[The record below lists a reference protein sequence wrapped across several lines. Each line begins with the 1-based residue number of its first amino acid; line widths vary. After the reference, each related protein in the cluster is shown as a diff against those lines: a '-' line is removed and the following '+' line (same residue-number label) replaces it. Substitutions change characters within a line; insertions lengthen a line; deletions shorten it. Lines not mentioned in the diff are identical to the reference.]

1 MLRLVRAARL
11 IPLVVLFAVTTSLA
25 IARWMRPTQP
35 VYEPQRGYAPA
46 SASVTESSADAVR
59 ATLAAGLAQSP
70 SADARP
76 SGTGLSG
83 GGPYQMHGDAQ
94 RTHRA
99 GVAGPQTADVGW
111 QVDVG
116 GAVAAQITVARD
128 GKTLYVATLASE
140 LVALDAGSGRVRWR
154 ANLGGRVY
162 AAPTVMGNG
171 TIVVGS
177 DAKTLFAFGP
187 DGKSQWTFALDGEAD
202 NAPLLTTE
210 GSLVVAAGRQLL
222 GLSAAG
228 NLLYRLKLRHKI
240 YTAPAQLTSG
250 TVVFG
255 AQDNCI
261 YGVDPAGAI
270 VFKTATTADVDGSP
284 VAAEDGAFFIG
295 NDAGEVLKLDS
306 SGKVLW
312 KSAVGGFVR
321 GALSLSRN
329 GDVIVGHYGPGPRV
343 VRLRARDGEVV
354 GALAVQGTG
363 AKEFGVHGGPLEDV
377 DGALYFGAQD
387 DYVTALNS
395 DGSLR
400 FRWNAGGDVDAPLTL
415 IAPGQLVFGSD
426 TGKVTMLGHQP

>member
-1 MLRLVRAARL
+1 
-11 IPLVVLFAVTTSLA
+11 
-25 IARWMRPTQP
+25 MRPTQA
-35 VYEPQRGYAPA
+35 VYEPERGYASQTGVALPA
-46 SASVTESSADAVR
+46 DTAR
-59 ATLAAGLAQSP
+59 ATLVAGLAQSP
-70 SADARP
+70 LVGSRP
-76 SGTGLSG
+76 SGALVGSA
-83 GGPYQMHGDAQ
+83 GPYQMHGDAQ

-99 GVAGPQTADVGW
+99 PVAGPQTADVGW

-116 GAVAAQITVARD
+116 GPVAAQITVARD

-140 LVALDAGSGRVRWR
+140 LIALDAGSGRVRWR

-162 AAPTVMGNG
+162 SAPTVLGNG

-177 DAKTLFAFGP
+177 DAKTLFAFGQ

-202 NAPLLTTE
+202 NAPLLAAD
-210 GSLVVAAGRQLL
+210 GSLVVAAGKQLL
-222 GLSAAG
+222 GLSATG
-228 NLLYRLKLRHKI
+228 DLLYRVKLRNKI

-261 YGVDPAGAI
+261 YGVDRSGVV
-270 VFKTATTADVDGSP
+270 VFKTATAADVDGSP
-284 VAAEDGAFFIG
+284 VAADDGAFFVG
-295 NDAGEVLKLDS
+295 NDAGEVLKLDGI
-306 SGKVLW
+306 GKVIW
-312 KSAVGGFVR
+312 KRAVGGFVR

-329 GDVIVGHYGPGPRV
+329 GDVLLGHYGPGPRV
-343 VRLRARDGEVV
+343 VRLRASDGEVV

-387 DYVTALNS
+387 DFVTALNP

-415 IAPGQLVFGSD
+415 PAAGQLVFGSD
-426 TGKVTMLGHQP
+426 TGTVIMLGRPP